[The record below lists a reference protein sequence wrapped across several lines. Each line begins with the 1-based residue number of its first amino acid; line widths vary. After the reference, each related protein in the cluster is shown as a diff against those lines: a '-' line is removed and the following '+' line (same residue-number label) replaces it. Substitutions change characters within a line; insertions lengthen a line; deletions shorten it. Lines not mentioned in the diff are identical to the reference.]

1 MSHLKFKGRNP
12 LGAIQSPELN
22 ISVSDCTCPIC
33 LEILV
38 EPVVLPC
45 KHELCLS
52 CFSGMTDKT
61 NFLCPMCRM
70 RISTWSRTASNNNT
84 LVNKDRWKQIQRAFP
99 KEIAER
105 VEGKTAERIEQQIRE
120 EKENIAKANAVAVS
134 KQGEIQREYELLLAR
149 EQERV
154 RAEREQEE
162 QESLQYIQQ
171 VIVSWVRLSD
181 GGHTLYVW
189 DVNGDDFRYG
199 QNDIHVVIVLQYIE
213 ILYLNLSTF

>member
-1 MSHLKFKGRNP
+1 MAHSFQSKMKSRNP
-12 LGAIQSPELN
+12 LQCITSPNNNGLN
-22 ISVSDCTCPIC
+22 MSVSDCTCPIC

-84 LVNKDRWKQIQRAFP
+84 LVDRDRWRQIQRAFP
-99 KEIAER
+99 NEIKERA
-105 VEGKTAERIEQQIRE
+105 EGKTAERFEQQIKGE
-120 EKENIAKANAVAVS
+120 KANAVVVC
-134 KQGEIQREYELLLAR
+134 KQGEIQKEYEMMLAR
-149 EQERV
+149 EQERL

-162 QESLQYIQQ
+162 QESLQYIQR
-171 VIVSWVRLSD
+171 VIVSD
-181 GGHTLYVW
+181 FFKFIMTLKWSVKL
-189 DVNGDDFRYG
+189 VYG
-199 QNDIHVVIVLQYIE
+199 KRGI
-213 ILYLNLSTF
+213 S